1 MSKKNAEVEVE
12 MNNVISDA
20 DVQARSSQDVISGN
34 EFLKTSCG
42 EAGNSAVDLYTGRL
56 LFVVPLFQ
64 DQVGLTTNLIY
75 NSDYRDETQQGT
87 NLGNGW
93 RLDALGYLSTDSNSG
108 PVYIDGIGTK
118 HLFHAN
124 RTRTSMQGTNQFN
137 AQIGLSKNDERYFRA
152 IVSSNSS
159 TAYMTDE
166 QYILTSS
173 PGYSYI
179 EMEDNIVWQGSIESM
194 RCTKQIEN
202 RETGIKTIYEYSGNR
217 LNKITCDGVTIE
229 LVYNGSGQVSSIK
242 KTRNGKSESVSIIYT
257 SSRISKITRSA
268 GKTVNITYSG
278 SFLNEVLDQYNVGLR
293 FAHSSSYT
301 TNVKQIRKKS
311 STTYVYGNDWDI
323 SYYRTSGNYTRVVD
337 RNGYRV
343 NYVFDKDGR
352 LICHGEV
359 EGNTLPFTIN
369 KGTVSMSQRL
379 SGALSGNLI
388 HTRHIMVNAD
398 ISSEKIGGPCFP
410 HGTTITGGTG
420 TRRLSGGTF
429 TSLQRGK
436 LYIFCCWAKANSL
449 SDTVQLD
456 IDEYADK
463 NAEKPYF
470 GARAI
475 VKDSSGNAINQ
486 VYVPFDETRRGWQM
500 VAVPVPYF
508 KMSEFGNSPN
518 SVELQFDYSRNS
530 GTATVQG
537 ILYRTDGECVISYD
551 GDYSIAFDGTHNIVT
566 LNNEFGRPWRSFTRA
581 NGSLSRIG
589 GVREWNFDQI
599 GGSFK
604 AYSLP
609 ASVVDEYGKTIS
621 YTYNGKRQCTKEET
635 SIGSL
640 KMKIERTYSGDLIA
654 SEEDERGYAN
664 SYTYD
669 SYGFATKI
677 VSPNSSGNSYTY
689 SNFNLSKVAA
699 VKDSTVKNTISYA
712 SGRVSKVVDNKVEY
726 RYNYDDFGKVTKVL
740 RGLAGGAAS
749 EIKSVT
755 YDEFNSANSL
765 GVADAVTKVAVEY
778 ANGYENAS
786 FYDKAGRLLQVK
798 EGTAV
803 KETCTYLSDG
813 TLSQR
818 IDNYSGMTYTYS
830 ETASTKTETIE
841 QASTPVLSIIAQ
853 WSSDGL
859 ENQLYYVYPDDH
871 NDSYIRE
878 TDVFGRM
885 TELVTP
891 LGTYTYTYD
900 GLGRVTA
907 KTLKSGSVTVA
918 KETYLYTES
927 SDSGYTSP
935 LKKRITYKDNS
946 WDGYTCDGNGL
957 IKNIVHS
964 PGTHLRTYQYD
975 GMNRL
980 TREDIQGH
988 KTATYEYD
996 KAGNLTCRK
1005 EYDYHTM
1012 SLDNRTPNK
1021 TVTYSYQNSRMT
1033 SYDGE
1038 SCVYDANGNPTTY
1051 RGKTLTWTRGRLLE
1065 TYPSLASPHIAWTFT
1080 YNADGIR
1087 VGKSAPSV
1095 TTTYGVDGERI
1106 VYEKTNGQIK
1116 RYFYDESGIAGFEYG
1131 GQKYVFRKNLQGDV
1145 VGICSSSGT
1154 LIGEYVYDALGNLL
1168 EEPTNGVLLANP
1180 FRYRGYYYDTS
1191 IGLYYL
1197 NSRYYDP
1204 ETGRF
1209 LNEDLV
1215 SYLEPETIGGI
1226 NLYAY
1231 CLNDPVNYIDP
1242 TGHKAEWWQWLLLG
1256 ATAVAAGVAIGIGLG
1271 VVLAPT
1277 TAAVSFSALAANL
1290 AIGAGSGF
1298 LAGAT
1303 TSLLVNGDPM
1313 EAMKAGGIGS
1323 LIGFVG
1329 GAVSYT
1335 SGILGSMLGNAFG
1348 QGLASMTVRGMQVGK
1363 AFSSLGGSQM
1373 IGSVFSSVGS
1383 IAGAIGGSMFA
1394 NHAANQLLGN
1404 RASTEEEFVGA
1415 VEGELQS
1422 KILEWIYRFVR
1433 WLV

>member
-1 MSKKNAEVEVE
+1 MSSLSYLPE
-12 MNNVISDA
+12 
-20 DVQARSSQDVISGN
+20 
-34 EFLKTSCG
+34 
-42 EAGNSAVDLYTGRL
+42 
-56 LFVVPLFQ
+56 
-64 DQVGLTTNLIY
+64 IY
-75 NSDYRDETQQGT
+75 HQ
-87 NLGNGW
+87 L
-93 RLDALGYLSTDSNSG
+93 
-108 PVYIDGIGTK
+108 
-118 HLFHAN
+118 
-124 RTRTSMQGTNQFN
+124 
-137 AQIGLSKNDERYFRA
+137 
-152 IVSSNSS
+152 
-159 TAYMTDE
+159 
-166 QYILTSS
+166 
-173 PGYSYI
+173 
-179 EMEDNIVWQGSIESM
+179 
-194 RCTKQIEN
+194 
-202 RETGIKTIYEYSGNR
+202 
-217 LNKITCDGVTIE
+217 
-229 LVYNGSGQVSSIK
+229 
-242 KTRNGKSESVSIIYT
+242 
-257 SSRISKITRSA
+257 
-268 GKTVNITYSG
+268 
-278 SFLNEVLDQYNVGLR
+278 
-293 FAHSSSYT
+293 
-301 TNVKQIRKKS
+301 
-311 STTYVYGNDWDI
+311 
-323 SYYRTSGNYTRVVD
+323 
-337 RNGYRV
+337 
-343 NYVFDKDGR
+343 
-352 LICHGEV
+352 
-359 EGNTLPFTIN
+359 
-369 KGTVSMSQRL
+369 
-379 SGALSGNLI
+379 
-388 HTRHIMVNAD
+388 
-398 ISSEKIGGPCFP
+398 
-410 HGTTITGGTG
+410 
-420 TRRLSGGTF
+420 
-429 TSLQRGK
+429 
-436 LYIFCCWAKANSL
+436 NSL
-449 SDTVQLD
+449 LGRICVTFL
-456 IDEYADK
+456 
-463 NAEKPYF
+463 
-470 GARAI
+470 
-475 VKDSSGNAINQ
+475 SS
-486 VYVPFDETRRGWQM
+486 
-500 VAVPVPYF
+500 
-508 KMSEFGNSPN
+508 
-518 SVELQFDYSRNS
+518 
-530 GTATVQG
+530 
-537 ILYRTDGECVISYD
+537 
-551 GDYSIAFDGTHNIVT
+551 
-566 LNNEFGRPWRSFTRA
+566 
-581 NGSLSRIG
+581 
-589 GVREWNFDQI
+589 
-599 GGSFK
+599 
-604 AYSLP
+604 
-609 ASVVDEYGKTIS
+609 
-621 YTYNGKRQCTKEET
+621 
-635 SIGSL
+635 
-640 KMKIERTYSGDLIA
+640 IERTYSGDLIA

-677 VSPNSSGNSYTY
+677 VSPNGSGNSYTY
-689 SNFNLSKVAA
+689 SNFDLSKVTA

-740 RGLAGGAAS
+740 RGPADGAAS

-1021 TVTYSYQNSRMT
+1021 TVTYSYQNGRMT

-1038 SCVYDANGNPTTY
+1038 SCVYDENGNPTTY

-1065 TYPSLASPHIAWTFT
+1065 TYPSLASPNVTWTFT

-1087 VGKSAPSV
+1087 VGKSAPGT

-1116 RYFYDESGIAGFEYG
+1116 RYFYDESGIAGFEYS

-1154 LIGEYVYDALGNLL
+1154 LIGEYVYDAWGNLL

-1180 FRYRGYYYDTS
+1180 FRYRGYYYDSS

-1242 TGHKAEWWQWLLLG
+1242 TGHKAEWWQWLISGIEVVVGSALV
-1256 ATAVAAGVAIGIGLG
+1256 ATGVASGVGIGLIGLG
-1271 VVLAPT
+1271 VGSMISGAVNEST
-1277 TAAVSFSALAANL
+1277 GGSFTAGWTGGQVGGIFSFIPYIGATVGAFTSSVVTDWIDKDWDNVDWPKAQWSALFGFML
-1290 AIGAGSGF
+1290 GAPYIEGMTNVF
-1298 LAGAT
+1298 
-1303 TSLLVNGDPM
+1303 VNFIQ
-1313 EAMKAGGIGS
+1313 AKNSVLIS
-1323 LIGFVG
+1323 LINSIINSFWRRKGFDRNKKRDL
-1329 GAVSYT
+1329 SY
-1335 SGILGSMLGNAFG
+1335 
-1348 QGLASMTVRGMQVGK
+1348 
-1363 AFSSLGGSQM
+1363 FSTYLC
-1373 IGSVFSSVGS
+1373 
-1383 IAGAIGGSMFA
+1383 
-1394 NHAANQLLGN
+1394 
-1404 RASTEEEFVGA
+1404 
-1415 VEGELQS
+1415 
-1422 KILEWIYRFVR
+1422 
-1433 WLV
+1433 

>member
-293 FAHSSSYT
+293 FTHSSSYT
-301 TNVKQIRKKS
+301 TNVRQIRKKS

-379 SGALSGNLI
+379 SDVLSGNLI
-388 HTRHIMVNAD
+388 HTRYIAVNAD
-398 ISSEKIGGPCFP
+398 ISSEKTGGPCFP

-436 LYIFCCWAKANSL
+436 LYIFCCWAQANSL

-463 NAEKPYF
+463 NAERPYF

-486 VYVPFDETRRGWQM
+486 VYVPFDETRSGWQM

-551 GDYSIAFDGTHNIVT
+551 GDYSVAFDGTHNIVT

-599 GGSFK
+599 GGSLK

-621 YTYNGKRQCTKEET
+621 YTYNGKRQCTREET
-635 SIGSL
+635 SNGSL
-640 KMKIERTYSGDLIA
+640 KMKIERSYSGDLIA

-669 SYGFATKI
+669 SYGFTTKV
-677 VSPNSSGNSYTY
+677 VSPNGSGNSYTY
-689 SNFNLSKVAA
+689 SNFQLSEVEA
-699 VKDSTVKNTISYA
+699 VKDSICKNTIRHA
-712 SGRVSKVVDNKVEY
+712 NGRLSAVWDDEVQY
-726 RYNYDDFGKVTKVL
+726 HYNYDEFGKLL
-740 RGLAGGAAS
+740 RVYQGGMAS
-749 EIKSVT
+749 GASWRKDIT
-755 YDEFNSANSL
+755 YDEFSSPNSL

-841 QASTPVLSIIAQ
+841 QASTPVLSIITQ

-859 ENQLYYVYPDDH
+859 ENQLYYVYPDDQ

-1021 TVTYSYQNSRMT
+1021 TVTYSYQNGRMT

-1038 SCVYDANGNPTTY
+1038 SCVYDENGNPTTY
-1051 RGKTLTWTRGRLLE
+1051 RGKALTWTRGRLLE
-1065 TYPSLASPHIAWTFT
+1065 TYPSLASPNVTWTFT

-1087 VGKSAPSV
+1087 VEKSAPGV

-1116 RYFYDESGIAGFEYG
+1116 RYFYDESGIAGFEYS

-1154 LIGEYVYDALGNLL
+1154 LIGEYVYDAWGNLL

-1226 NLYAY
+1226 NPYAY
-1231 CLNDPVNYIDP
+1231 CLNDPVNNIDP
-1242 TGHKAEWWQWLLLG
+1242 SGHFASGIPIQILISLG
-1256 ATAVAAGVAIGIGLG
+1256 SYLGYAIAAIWDEEIRSDMSAIGWNPFNSDAQATVSSNKVSFYKGVPIFRTGFGNRSGSFYLIGLAKG
-1271 VVLAPT
+1271 DSENDLMHEWGHSPVYWMLGPLNGAIT
-1277 TAAVSFSALAANL
+1277 MALPSGQKWGGNHWVGWENYYRRPWE
-1290 AIGAGSGF
+1290 AIA
-1298 LAGAT
+1298 
-1303 TSLLVNGDPM
+1303 DM
-1313 EAMKAGGIGS
+1313 I
-1323 LIGFVG
+1323 G
-1329 GAVSYT
+1329 GAST
-1335 SGILGSMLGNAFG
+1335 SRRLYAATSDKDKQIAVLYLLTAYMFG
-1348 QGLASMTVRGMQVGK
+1348 P
-1363 AFSSLGGSQM
+1363 
-1373 IGSVFSSVGS
+1373 
-1383 IAGAIGGSMFA
+1383 
-1394 NHAANQLLGN
+1394 AAYLFL
-1404 RASTEEEFVGA
+1404 
-1415 VEGELQS
+1415 
-1422 KILEWIYRFVR
+1422 I
-1433 WLV
+1433 

>member
-1 MSKKNAEVEVE
+1 MSSLSYLPE
-12 MNNVISDA
+12 
-20 DVQARSSQDVISGN
+20 
-34 EFLKTSCG
+34 
-42 EAGNSAVDLYTGRL
+42 
-56 LFVVPLFQ
+56 
-64 DQVGLTTNLIY
+64 IY
-75 NSDYRDETQQGT
+75 HQ
-87 NLGNGW
+87 L
-93 RLDALGYLSTDSNSG
+93 
-108 PVYIDGIGTK
+108 
-118 HLFHAN
+118 
-124 RTRTSMQGTNQFN
+124 
-137 AQIGLSKNDERYFRA
+137 
-152 IVSSNSS
+152 
-159 TAYMTDE
+159 
-166 QYILTSS
+166 
-173 PGYSYI
+173 
-179 EMEDNIVWQGSIESM
+179 
-194 RCTKQIEN
+194 
-202 RETGIKTIYEYSGNR
+202 
-217 LNKITCDGVTIE
+217 
-229 LVYNGSGQVSSIK
+229 
-242 KTRNGKSESVSIIYT
+242 
-257 SSRISKITRSA
+257 
-268 GKTVNITYSG
+268 
-278 SFLNEVLDQYNVGLR
+278 
-293 FAHSSSYT
+293 
-301 TNVKQIRKKS
+301 
-311 STTYVYGNDWDI
+311 
-323 SYYRTSGNYTRVVD
+323 
-337 RNGYRV
+337 
-343 NYVFDKDGR
+343 
-352 LICHGEV
+352 
-359 EGNTLPFTIN
+359 
-369 KGTVSMSQRL
+369 
-379 SGALSGNLI
+379 
-388 HTRHIMVNAD
+388 
-398 ISSEKIGGPCFP
+398 
-410 HGTTITGGTG
+410 
-420 TRRLSGGTF
+420 
-429 TSLQRGK
+429 
-436 LYIFCCWAKANSL
+436 NSL
-449 SDTVQLD
+449 LGRICVTFL
-456 IDEYADK
+456 
-463 NAEKPYF
+463 
-470 GARAI
+470 
-475 VKDSSGNAINQ
+475 SS
-486 VYVPFDETRRGWQM
+486 
-500 VAVPVPYF
+500 
-508 KMSEFGNSPN
+508 
-518 SVELQFDYSRNS
+518 
-530 GTATVQG
+530 
-537 ILYRTDGECVISYD
+537 
-551 GDYSIAFDGTHNIVT
+551 
-566 LNNEFGRPWRSFTRA
+566 
-581 NGSLSRIG
+581 
-589 GVREWNFDQI
+589 
-599 GGSFK
+599 
-604 AYSLP
+604 
-609 ASVVDEYGKTIS
+609 
-621 YTYNGKRQCTKEET
+621 
-635 SIGSL
+635 
-640 KMKIERTYSGDLIA
+640 IERTYSGDLIA

-677 VSPNSSGNSYTY
+677 VSPNGSGNSYTY
-689 SNFNLSKVAA
+689 SNFDLSKVTA

-740 RGLAGGAAS
+740 RGPADGAAS

-1021 TVTYSYQNSRMT
+1021 TVTYSYQNGRMT

-1065 TYPSLASPHIAWTFT
+1065 TYPSLASPNVTWTFT

-1087 VGKSAPSV
+1087 VGKSAPGT

-1106 VYEKTNGQIK
+1106 VYEKTNGHIK
-1116 RYFYDESGIAGFEYG
+1116 RYFYDESGIAGFEYS

-1154 LIGEYVYDALGNLL
+1154 LIGEYVYDAWGNLL
-1168 EEPTNGVLLANP
+1168 EEPTNSVLLANP

-1215 SYLEPETIGGI
+1215 SYLEPESIGGI

-1231 CLNDPVNYIDP
+1231 CLNDPVNNIDP
-1242 TGHKAEWWQWLLLG
+1242 SGHFVISAFLTGLLI
-1256 ATAVAAGVAIGIGLG
+1256 TAGIG
-1271 VVLAPT
+1271 
-1277 TAAVSFSALAANL
+1277 AAV
-1290 AIGAGSGF
+1290 GAGSYLVSQCASYALTGEWSWSWGMF
-1298 LAGAT
+1298 L
-1303 TSLLVNGDPM
+1303 
-1313 EAMKAGGIGS
+1313 GS
-1323 LIGFVG
+1323 TLG
-1329 GAVSYT
+1329 GALGGALT
-1335 SGILGSMLGNAFG
+1335 FLSGGSWSLVLSSIAAAAGTASGMALENAFG
-1348 QGLASMTVRGMQVGK
+1348 EAENSSKEIIVATTFSFFFSLASAWMTKGITNGLFNRSGSYSRIYSQIVTKFRNGTIARISAKTAGK
-1363 AFSSLGGSQM
+1363 MLMFSGASEIINTTMGVLQNISLYEWHRK
-1373 IGSVFSSVGS
+1373 
-1383 IAGAIGGSMFA
+1383 
-1394 NHAANQLLGN
+1394 HAYLALP
-1404 RASTEEEFVGA
+1404 
-1415 VEGELQS
+1415 
-1422 KILEWIYRFVR
+1422 I
-1433 WLV
+1433 